1 MVPGLVGESPEWLPR
16 FEVLGVLAANFVP
29 LVGVGALGWQP
40 TILIL
45 LYWVEFSVVLLVAL
59 VRAAFAGRPSELDAD
74 LLILGALARRSL
86 HVTVPRTDVGVRVS
100 SIPVLA
106 VATPLLALL
115 WFAVSGVTVG
125 VVGVAEPEQPEWVLG
140 LAILTIVVAE
150 VGRTGV
156 EYFYQRA
163 YREHSA
169 QTALRGVLFRG
180 GALFLVGLCVVVVA
194 APTDASASA
203 AIREPGSVGVPLLLG
218 IVGLKTTLDLVDQYA
233 DRLEA
238 YDEAT
243 DVSLGFAHDP
253 PSDRE
258 VDDAV
263 STNAARVR
271 PALRGRLFGGIPSL
285 VRHPN
290 AAVVGV
296 FVGVVALLFA
306 TGRVWSV
313 AAPLAAAA
321 VVLPFGLSS
330 ADHWLRYAGVE
341 YRVDD
346 DAIVAHDRLFRQP
359 LWRVEPWDE
368 RSLRVDRDW
377 LDGRLGTETVVVE
390 LDDDTLRLPHLEDP
404 ETVLATFDRRPDRPA
419 G

>member
-16 FEVLGVLAANFVP
+16 LEVIGILAANFVP

-45 LYWVEFSVVLLVAL
+45 LYWVEFSVVVLAAL
-59 VRAAFAGRPSELDAD
+59 VRAAFAGLPSELDDD

-86 HVTVPRTDVGVRVS
+86 HVTVPRTDIGVRVS

-150 VGRTGV
+150 VGRTGI

-180 GALFLVGLCVVVVA
+180 GALFIVGICVVVVA
-194 APTDASASA
+194 APADASASS
-203 AIREPGSVGVPLLLG
+203 AIRNPGAVGVPLLLG
-218 IVGLKTTLDLVDQYA
+218 IVGLKTALDLVDQYA

-243 DVSLGFAHDP
+243 DVSLGFTYDP
-253 PSDRE
+253 PTDRA
-258 VDDAV
+258 VDDTV
-263 STNAARVR
+263 SADADRVR
-271 PALRGRLFGGIPSL
+271 PALLGRLFGGVPTL

-296 FVGVVALLFA
+296 FIGLIALLFA

-313 AAPLAAAA
+313 AVPLAAAA
-321 VVLPFGLSS
+321 VMVPFGLSS
-330 ADHWLRYAGVE
+330 ADHWLRYGGVE

-368 RSLRVDRDW
+368 RSLRVERDW
-377 LDGRLGTETVVVE
+377 LDSRLGTETVVVA
-390 LDDDTLRLPHLEDP
+390 LDDDTLRLPHLEEP

-419 G
+419 

>member
-45 LYWVEFSVVLLVAL
+45 LYWVEFSVVVLAAL
-59 VRAAFAGRPSELDAD
+59 VRAAFAGLPSELDDD

-86 HVTVPRTDVGVRVS
+86 HVTVPRTDIGVRVS

-140 LAILTIVVAE
+140 LAILTIIVAE
-150 VGRTGV
+150 MGRTGV

-180 GALFLVGLCVVVVA
+180 GALFIVGICVVVVA
-194 APTDASASA
+194 APADTSGST
-203 AIREPGSVGVPLLLG
+203 AIRGSGSAGVPLLLG
-218 IVGLKTTLDLVDQYA
+218 IVGLKTALDLVDQYA

-238 YDEAT
+238 YDEAAG
-243 DVSLGFAHDP
+243 VSLGFTYDP
-253 PSDRE
+253 PTDRA
-258 VDDAV
+258 VDDTV
-263 STNAARVR
+263 SADADRVR
-271 PALRGRLFGGIPSL
+271 PALLGRLFGGVPTL

-296 FVGVVALLFA
+296 FIGLIALLFA

-313 AAPLAAAA
+313 AVPLAAAA
-321 VVLPFGLSS
+321 VMVPFGLSS
-330 ADHWLRYAGVE
+330 ADHWLRYGGVE

-368 RSLRVDRDW
+368 RSLRVERDW
-377 LDGRLGTETVVVE
+377 LDSRLGTETVVVA
-390 LDDDTLRLPHLEDP
+390 LDDDTLRLPHLEEP
-404 ETVLATFDRRPDRPA
+404 QTVLATFDRRPDRPA
-419 G
+419 

>member
-1 MVPGLVGESPEWLPR
+1 MVPGFVGGTPESLPR
-16 FEVLGVLAANFVP
+16 LKLMGILAANGVP
-29 LVGVGALGWQP
+29 LVGVATLGWQP
-40 TILIL
+40 TTLIL
-45 LYWVEFSVVLLVAL
+45 LYWVEFSVVVLAAL
-59 VRAAFAGRPSELDAD
+59 VRAAFAGRPSELDDD
-74 LLILGALARRSL
+74 LLVLGALARRSL
-86 HVTVPRTDVGVRVS
+86 HVTVPRTDIGVRGS
-100 SIPVLA
+100 SVPVLLI
-106 VATPLLALL
+106 ATPLLALL

-125 VVGVAEPEQPEWVLG
+125 VVGVADPEQPEWLLG
-140 LAILTIVVAE
+140 LAVLTIVVAE

-194 APTDASASA
+194 APADASASS

-218 IVGLKTTLDLVDQYA
+218 IVALKTALDLVDQYA
-233 DRLEA
+233 DRIEA

-243 DVSLGFAHDP
+243 DVSLGFTYDP
-253 PSDRE
+253 PADRA
-258 VDDAV
+258 VDDTV
-263 STNAARVR
+263 SEGAEPVR
-271 PALRGRLFGGIPSL
+271 PALLGRLFGGIPTL
-285 VRHPN
+285 VRYPN
-290 AAVVGV
+290 TAVVGV
-296 FVGVVALLFA
+296 FIGVVALLFA

-313 AAPLAAAA
+313 AAPLGAAA
-321 VVLPFGLSS
+321 VVVPFGLSS
-330 ADHWLRYAGVE
+330 VDHWLRYASVE

-368 RSLRVDRDW
+368 RSLRVERDW

-390 LDDDTLRLPHLEDP
+390 LDDDTLRLPYLEHP

-419 G
+419 E